1 MWGMTGAGQ
10 VIVALVVLGIV
21 TVLMVHFTGIRTWR
35 RKDSRTLLSALTV
48 SGLMLPVYALTV
60 LVTHPFMLSGTEVD
74 RGALDT
80 FITPIGAGLT
90 AETDNSFGAQ
100 ADLKSDGRWIS
111 GLVTRWACTRGR
123 SLLPVSFAPDR
134 SALHYLVVD
143 PGARKKQ
150 RAETLDEVRSLVGV
164 PVDAPVPWVSRRR
177 FDETCAIQPPLWYRY
192 WYLLHG
198 LVMGAWI
205 FGLVR
210 WIRGVQRLHLNGAL

>member
-1 MWGMTGAGQ
+1 MYAEA
-10 VIVALVVLGIV
+10 VIIALFLLSIMAALVLN
-21 TVLMVHFTGIRTWR
+21 FTFVRTWR
-35 RKDSRTLLSALTV
+35 PKEQGMLIVALTV
-48 SGLMLPVYALTV
+48 SVIVLPVSVVLALIF
-60 LVTHPFMLSGTEVD
+60 HQFMLAGTEAD

-123 SLLPVSFAPDR
+123 SILQVSFAPDR
-134 SALHYLVVD
+134 SDLQYLVVD

-150 RAETLDEVRSLVGV
+150 RVETLDEVRSLVGL
-164 PVDAPVPWVSRRR
+164 PADAPVPWVSRRR

-192 WYLLHG
+192 WHLLHG
-198 LVMGAWI
+198 LVIGAWI

-210 WIRGVQRLHLNGAL
+210 WIRGVQRRHVNGAL